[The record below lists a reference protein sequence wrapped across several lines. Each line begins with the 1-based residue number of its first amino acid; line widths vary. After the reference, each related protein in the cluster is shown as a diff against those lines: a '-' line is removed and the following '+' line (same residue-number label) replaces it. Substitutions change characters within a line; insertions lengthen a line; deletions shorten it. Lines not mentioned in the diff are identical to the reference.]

1 MIIALDGSP
10 LSTRTQGYQLNPTN
24 ALRISSIEIVNE
36 GLSSGLLHDGQL
48 NIVLMPQ
55 PTGQRLER
63 LCLLRVLTS
72 SYTNNI
78 YPTGIVNVWK
88 SSADAEGNVY
98 YTNSDDTAAVFKD
111 SLLIDL

>member
-1 MIIALDGSP
+1 
-10 LSTRTQGYQLNPTN
+10 
-24 ALRISSIEIVNE
+24 
-36 GLSSGLLHDGQL
+36 
-48 NIVLMPQ
+48 MPQ

-63 LCLLRVLTS
+63 ALSPTRVLTS

-111 SLLIDL
+111 RLANRFVDGWITLDSITPVTESGKLQLL